1 MSRPGTVI
9 VLAGPSG
16 VGKGTVVAELLR
28 QRPDLWLS
36 VSATTRPPRPGEEHG
51 RHYTFV
57 TEEEFDRL
65 AAAGEMLERAT
76 FAGGSYGTPAAPVA
90 ERVARGQSVLL
101 EIELEGARQVRQSL
115 PEAVLVF
122 LAPPSMEDLEAR
134 LRGRGTESPE
144 AVARRL
150 ARAEAELAAREEFDH
165 VIVNDDVRSAVA
177 ALVDLLPDPS
187 DR

>member
-1 MSRPGTVI
+1 MTGRGTVL

-16 VGKGTVVAELLR
+16 VGKGTVIAELLR
-28 QRPDLWLS
+28 RRPDLWLS

-57 TEEEFDRL
+57 SEDQFDDLVR
-65 AAAGEMLERAT
+65 AGAMLERAT

-90 ERVARGQSVLL
+90 ERVAQGQSVLL
-101 EIELEGARQVRQSL
+101 EIELEGARQVRRSL
-115 PEAVLVF
+115 PDAVLVF

-150 ARAEAELAAREEFDH
+150 ARAEQELAALAEFDH
-165 VIVNDDVRSAVA
+165 VIVNDDVESAVS
-177 ALVDLLPDPS
+177 ALVDLFPDPS
-187 DR
+187 ER